1 MRKIIHVDMDAF
13 YASVEQRDRPEL
25 QGRPVAVGGTG
36 PRGVVMTAS
45 YEARRFGVGSAMP
58 TSRALRLCPE
68 LLVVAPRFDAY
79 RDASGRIRAIFER
92 YTDLVEPLALDEA
105 YLDVTEAKRGPAS
118 ATLLARRIKADIHQ
132 ETGLSASAGVSTGKF
147 LAKVAS
153 GFEKPDGLTVIPP
166 EQAAGFLARLRVE
179 RFHGVGPRTAERLRA
194 VGIRNGADLRAFD
207 PAELERMLGK
217 LGRFLSEIA
226 HGVDDRPVV
235 SQRDRKSLGVETTF
249 ERDLSERDE
258 LEPVLE
264 RLCIELAARL
274 DGLGMTA
281 RTVTVK
287 VRSADFTVV
296 TRSHTLQSDLVEA
309 SELLAAAGPLVF
321 EASRPAGPI
330 RLLGVTVS
338 QLRDRARRIVQPTL
352 PFPASEPPTR

>member
-1 MRKIIHVDMDAF
+1 VRKIIHVDMDAF

-25 QGRPVAVGGTG
+25 QGRPVAVGGAG
-36 PRGVVMTAS
+36 LRGVVMTAS

-58 TSRALRLCPE
+58 TARALRLCPE
-68 LLVVAPRFDAY
+68 LIVVAPRFDAY
-79 RDASGRIRAIFER
+79 RDASRRIRAIFER

-118 ATLLARRIKADIHQ
+118 ATLLARRIKADILR
-132 ETGLSASAGVSTGKF
+132 ETELTASAGVSTGKF

-166 EQAAGFLARLRVE
+166 EKAEAFLARLRIE

-194 VGIRNGADLRAFD
+194 VGIRDGAGLRAFD
-207 PAELERMLGK
+207 ASELERMLGK

-226 HGVDDRPVV
+226 RGIDERPVV
-235 SQRDRKSLGVETTF
+235 SHRDRKSLGAETTF
-249 ERDLSERDE
+249 AHDLREPAE
-258 LEPVLE
+258 LDPVLAQLCAELATRLE
-264 RLCIELAARL
+264 RLE
-274 DGLGMTA
+274 MTA

-287 VRSADFTVV
+287 LRYADFTVL
-296 TRSHTLQSDLVEA
+296 TRSRTLQSDVLEA
-309 SELLAAAGPLVF
+309 SELLAAARTLAFDTP
-321 EASRPAGPI
+321 RPAGAI

-338 QLRDRARRIVQPTL
+338 QLRERRRRIVQPAL
-352 PFPASEPPTR
+352 PFPAAEPAAD